1 MEKLTFTLDSDETVE
16 FAILEETRING
27 VNYLLV
33 TDAFEDEEEGEAYI
47 LKDTSDETDLEAK
60 YEFVEDDTELEA
72 ISKVFAELLEDV
84 DIEL

>member
-1 MEKLTFTLDSDETVE
+1 MERLTFTLDSDETVE